1 MANLSTNLS
10 GYGNVTAVSVTAED
24 GVFTDDVTVG
34 DDLTVTDALTAATVN
49 GLAVTSGVLSGSNPA
64 NVAWVRLGTFN
75 FAIGSTVPTSVD
87 LPVGTYYYTAGASPQ
102 FWLKFSTGA
111 TNWQS
116 IVVPGT
122 TNLTT
127 NGIVNST
134 NAVIS
139 HAGLEL
145 TEQAAPSATTNR
157 AKLFSQDN
165 GGGKTQLMVLFPS
178 GVAQQIAI
186 EA

>member
-24 GVFTDDVTVG
+24 GTFTDDVTVG
-34 DDLTVTDALTAATVN
+34 DDLTVTDTATIKGNVID
-49 GLAVTSGVLSGSNPA
+49 SGTIAGSNPA
-64 NVAWVRLGTFN
+64 NVTWVRIGAQY
-75 FAIGSTVPTSVD
+75 FAVGSTVPTSVD
-87 LPVGTYYYTAGASPQ
+87 LPAGTIYFTTGASPQ
-102 FWLKFSTGA
+102 VWFKYSSAA
-111 TNWQS
+111 TNWS
-116 IVVPGT
+116 SFVNPGT

-145 TEQAAPSATTNR
+145 TEQAAPSATANR
-157 AKLFSQDN
+157 AKLFSQDS
-165 GGGKTQLMVLFPS
+165 GAGKTQLMVLFPS